1 MESHLALVFL
11 LMVLLLAAS
20 AFFSGSET
28 ALMSVSRLRL
38 RYLARNEPRRV
49 ARVEHLLQHPENLI
63 GTILVGNNLVNVALS
78 SVATVLAVAA
88 WGETGIAYVTG
99 LLTLTILV
107 FAETTPKVYA
117 KYFNEPVSLAIA
129 PSMKFAMI
137 LLKPLV
143 FIVSIASNGLLRIMG
158 VNINRVGRQVL
169 SEDEVKTCIQIG
181 AEDGS
186 ITQEETGLLSRV
198 FSLNDLTI
206 GSIMVPLD
214 KIAFVDDS
222 ATLAQLTAT
231 VARTGHSRFPVV
243 RAGSRDI
250 IGVIHAKD
258 LLRYVSTPEKFGMK
272 HVLQQ
277 AYFVAV
283 DKKIDAQL
291 RAFKARHLQMAIVLD
306 AEGGVVGLVT
316 LENVLEELVGSIQD
330 EYDVE

>member
-1 MESHLALVFL
+1 MGSHLVLVFL
-11 LMVLLLAAS
+11 LMGLLLAAS

-38 RYLARNEPRRV
+38 RYLAHYEPQRV
-49 ARVEHLLQHPENLI
+49 SHVERILRYPERLI

-78 SVATVLAVAA
+78 AIATALAVAA
-88 WGETGIAYVTG
+88 WGQAGIAYVTA

-107 FAETTPKVYA
+107 FAEITPKVYSR
-117 KYFNEPVSLAIA
+117 YFNERVSLATA
-129 PSMKFAMI
+129 PAIKVTMT
-137 LLKPLV
+137 LLRPLV
-143 FIVSIASNGLLRIMG
+143 LVVSAASNSLLRVLG
-158 VNINRVGRQVL
+158 VDMRKVGRQVL
-169 SEDEVKTCIQIG
+169 SEEEVKACIQIG

-198 FSLNDLTI
+198 LSLNDVTI
-206 GSIMVPLD
+206 GDVMVPRE
-214 KIAFVDDS
+214 KITFVDER
-222 ATLAQLTAT
+222 ATLPELTDT
-231 VARTGHSRFPVV
+231 VARSGHSRFPVV
-243 RAGSRDI
+243 RQGTEEV

-258 LLRYVSTPEKFGMK
+258 LLEYVGESGRFRMK
-272 HVLQQ
+272 QILRQP
-277 AYFVAV
+277 YFVAV

-306 AEGGVVGLVT
+306 PAGSVAGLVT